1 MNTDKDLAY
10 LEMAYGLAEKAKG
23 WSSPNPYVGAVIV
36 NRDIIVGTGY
46 HERPGKPHAE
56 VIALRKAGL
65 RARNATAYITLEP
78 CVHWGRT
85 PPCVDSLIHAG
96 IKRVVVSAYDFNP
109 LVHKKGIH
117 KMRGAGIEVSVG
129 LLKEKNDRLNE
140 IYNKFIQQRMPF
152 VTAKVAASLDGKIA
166 TRIHD
171 SLWITSLQTR
181 KYVHLLRGEHMA
193 LMVGINTLLAD
204 DPLLTIRHPSWG
216 KKQITRIIID
226 SRLRFPLKAK
236 ILKTQSKGKIF
247 VFTHRSPTVEKAQK
261 LKKKG
266 VEIVSFANSHRG
278 ALDLKKVLSWLGQH
292 DISSVMVEGGAR
304 LFTSL
309 LEKQLIDK
317 IYLTLSAKLIGG
329 EAAPTFFEGKGFP
342 VISQSMRVK
351 HLNSFTIGKD
361 VILEGYL

>member
-1 MNTDKDLAY
+1 MNIDKDRAY

-23 WSSPNPYVGAVIV
+23 WSSPNPFVGAVLV
-36 NRDIIVGTGY
+36 KRGIIVGTGY

-56 VIALRKAGL
+56 MIALKKAGL
-65 RARNATAYITLEP
+65 RARGATAYITLEP

-96 IKRVVVSAYDFNP
+96 IKRVVVSAYDLNP
-109 LVHKKGIH
+109 LVYKRGIH
-117 KMRGAGIEVSVG
+117 KMREAGIEVSVG

-140 IYNKFIQQRMPF
+140 IYNKFIRQKIPF

-171 SLWITSLQTR
+171 SHWITSRQTR

-193 LMVGINTLLAD
+193 LMVGINTLLDD

-236 ILKTQSKGKIF
+236 ILKTQSKGKIL
-247 VFTHRSPTVEKAQK
+247 VFTHRSATSEKAQK

-266 VEIVSFANSHRG
+266 VEIVSFENSHQEK
-278 ALDLKKVLSWLGQH
+278 LDLKKVLGWLGQN
-292 DISSVMVEGGAR
+292 DISSIMVEGGAR
-304 LFTSL
+304 LVTSL
-309 LEKQLIDK
+309 IEKQLIDK

-329 EAAPTFFEGKGFP
+329 EAAPTFFEGKGFSL
-342 VISQSMRVK
+342 ISQSMRLK
-351 HLNSFTIGKD
+351 GLNSFTIGKD